1 MSTVTKVVKK
11 KVKRVKKAIIEENHE
26 EELDRPLDESPNE
39 QPVKVVKK
47 RKVVKRKVTKSCN
60 EVESNSQQEQNTIT
74 DGNTNTNTNTITFK
88 DSIEKVDVVEFFDSI
103 DIVQKNEPKLFMR
116 YIHVVVGNNVYKS
129 YWSMKE
135 YDYIY
140 LSDYNLRGICRRCYY
155 FTSFAIY
162 FINMIVEYPIKRF
175 IKEYSFEYETIKQ
188 AKRYNMDKVYVMF
201 MFTKREDLYKY
212 FLELKL
218 KKCYLIDL
226 TLNYAS
232 PDELQ
237 YKEIYKHGLQKP
249 MKVFVMNEERLERW
263 KKIPKDYSAINY
275 INDF

>member
-11 KVKRVKKAIIEENHE
+11 KVKKVKKAIIEENRE
-26 EELDRPLDESPNE
+26 EELDEASLDI

-47 RKVVKRKVTKSCN
+47 RKVVKRKVAKSCN
-60 EVESNSQQEQNTIT
+60 ETESNSQQEPLTIT
-74 DGNTNTNTNTITFK
+74 DANTDAITNTNTITFK
-88 DSIEKVDVVEFFDSI
+88 DSI
-103 DIVQKNEPKLFMR
+103 DIVQKNEPKLFIR
-116 YIHVVVGNNVYKS
+116 YVRVVVGNNVYKS

-140 LSDYNLRGICRRCYY
+140 LSDYNLHGICRKCYY
-155 FTSFAIY
+155 FSSYAIN

-175 IKEYSFEYETIKQ
+175 IKEYSFEYEIIKQ

-201 MFTKREDLYKY
+201 NFMKRKDLYKY

-237 YKEIYKHGLQKP
+237 YEEIYKHGLQKP
-249 MKVFVMNEERLERW
+249 MKVFVMNEERLEKW
-263 KKIPKDYSAINY
+263 KKIPQDYSAINY

>member
-1 MSTVTKVVKK
+1 
-11 KVKRVKKAIIEENHE
+11 
-26 EELDRPLDESPNE
+26 
-39 QPVKVVKK
+39 
-47 RKVVKRKVTKSCN
+47 
-60 EVESNSQQEQNTIT
+60 
-74 DGNTNTNTNTITFK
+74 
-88 DSIEKVDVVEFFDSI
+88 
-103 DIVQKNEPKLFMR
+103 
-116 YIHVVVGNNVYKS
+116 
-129 YWSMKE
+129 MKE

-140 LSDYNLRGICRRCYY
+140 LSDYNLHGICRKCYY
-155 FTSFAIY
+155 FSSYAIN

-175 IKEYSFEYETIKQ
+175 IKEYSFEYEIIKQ

-201 MFTKREDLYKY
+201 NFMKRKDLYKY

-237 YKEIYKHGLQKP
+237 YEEIYKHGLQKP
-249 MKVFVMNEERLERW
+249 MKVFVMNKERLEKW
-263 KKIPKDYSAINY
+263 KKIPQDYSAINY